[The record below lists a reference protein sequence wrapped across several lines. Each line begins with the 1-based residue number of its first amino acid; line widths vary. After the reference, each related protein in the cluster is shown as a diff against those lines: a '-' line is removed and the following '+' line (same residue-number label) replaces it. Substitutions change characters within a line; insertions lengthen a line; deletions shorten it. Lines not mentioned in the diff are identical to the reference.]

1 MADQPLDLD
10 RERQTRDRAL
20 AIVHDAECLLNLIE
34 TLPKRIDEMNNWRLT
49 LVEIQRAYLELAR
62 ACDRNL
68 KGT

>member
-1 MADQPLDLD
+1 MADQPLDLH

-20 AIVHDAECLLNLIE
+20 AIVHDAERLRNMIDI
-34 TLPKRIDEMNNWRLT
+34 LPQRVDDMNNWRLT
-49 LVEIQRAYLELAR
+49 LTHIQAQYLDLAR

>member
-20 AIVHDAECLLNLIE
+20 AIVHDAERLLNLIE

-49 LVEIQRAYLELAR
+49 LVEIQLAYLELFR